1 MIWDNII
8 SLDMYNLLGKILLFL
23 NKNAEAIFR
32 QTLISLQA
40 VLGTSTHPLS
50 CLSGVNW
57 YLTRP
62 CCLLYPIKRR
72 LSSQSLFLEDILT
85 KSTSLN

>member
-32 QTLISLQA
+32 QTLMSLQA

-50 CLSGVNW
+50 CLSVRGQLVLNQ
-57 YLTRP
+57 T
-62 CCLLYPIKRR
+62 LLFII
-72 LSSQSLFLEDILT
+72 SDQTEVV
-85 KSTSLN
+85 